1 MLKPFCSTQV
11 ENEDFSFMYAR
22 GGVLVRNFDQ
32 AGIYEIKMKGI
43 KS

>member
-1 MLKPFCSTQV
+1 MKI
-11 ENEDFSFMYAR
+11 SFMHAR

-32 AGIYEIKMKGI
+32 AGIYEIKMKKGI